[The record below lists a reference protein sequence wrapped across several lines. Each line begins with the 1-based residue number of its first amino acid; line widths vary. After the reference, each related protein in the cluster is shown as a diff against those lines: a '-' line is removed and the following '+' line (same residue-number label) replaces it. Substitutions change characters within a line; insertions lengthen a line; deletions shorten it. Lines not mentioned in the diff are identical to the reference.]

1 MEARAATKYAKMS
14 AHKVRPVCDRIRD
27 LSGEEALGILAGSPR
42 KAARILEKTIQS
54 AVANLKSK
62 GKVSD
67 ESIVLKAVYADEG
80 PLFPRV
86 KYRPRARGGADRI
99 RNRTCHVTVVVEGR
113 DKPRA
118 RRRGGKDSSR
128 PDEQRRETD
137 GSES

>member
-1 MEARAATKYAKMS
+1 MEARAATKYAKIS
-14 AHKVRPVCDRIRD
+14 AHKVRPVVDRVRN
-27 LSGEEALGILAGSPR
+27 LSGEEALGVLSASPR

-67 ESIVLKAVYADEG
+67 DSIVIKAIFADEG

-86 KYRPRARGGADRI
+86 KYRPRARGSADRI

-113 DKPRA
+113 ERA
-118 RRRGGKDSSR
+118 RRRAKKDSPGR
-128 PDEQRRETD
+128 QDDQRRKTD